1 MKATPKYFITGP
13 VSGIGRF
20 LAVSTFPAGLKHMT
34 DLCQEHDPNTLP
46 TLTREITESGASEA
60 FRVIEPP
67 EAELDI
73 LAVHGDWG

>member
-1 MKATPKYFITGP
+1 
-13 VSGIGRF
+13 
-20 LAVSTFPAGLKHMT
+20 MT

-60 FRVIEPP
+60 FRVTEPP